1 MKIIDNELVI
11 IHCYNDT
18 ITMSRKRALDKFL
31 ECMMCSEGAERDRY
45 VNIYTSLMCGDKEVW
60 DT

>member
-1 MKIIDNELVI
+1 MNENNDIVI
-11 IHCYNDT
+11 VHCYND
-18 ITMSRKRALDKFL
+18 IKTMTRKYALSKYL

-45 VNIYTSLMCGDKEVW
+45 VNIYCGLVAGDKEIF